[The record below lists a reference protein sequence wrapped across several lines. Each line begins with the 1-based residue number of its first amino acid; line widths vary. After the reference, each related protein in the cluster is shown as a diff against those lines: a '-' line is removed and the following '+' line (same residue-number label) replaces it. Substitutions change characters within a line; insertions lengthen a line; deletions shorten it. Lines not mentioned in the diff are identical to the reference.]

1 MKSKGFTLIELLA
14 VIVILA
20 IIALIATPIVLDII
34 SDTKES
40 ARLRSAEFYLDAIEK
55 QIALAPLNNI
65 VIESGEYVITS
76 DGEVCLDAAKED
88 KCVGKLLKLEVNGEK
103 PEKGVVT
110 ISKGQ
115 ITEINLYYDG
125 KLVNKTVDNPFI
137 IAEYEFGAEIEFDP
151 GYGSKL
157 TWNVINETS
166 DTLTLLLKGNLPISP
181 TNTSSLKVNWNTVD
195 LYNAANTDGTVCP
208 TNVCTDEGPLSIFDI
223 LSLDDYVNFL
233 TNVNFIENF
242 SYANES
248 YGSYKSIEIK
258 DGEITITD
266 DNGNKN
272 ILPRKTKM
280 RILTFEELY
289 KMILMSNPNFSYE
302 ISDVRFDENFE
313 VALDSQGLE
322 YAKEKGL
329 YNWHDVRE
337 YSFKKNFFLEKIS
350 KTEEL
355 IINSQLALYSE
366 NKIFG
371 LSNIVIPNWIYSN
384 LSTPYALLN
393 SLGNYLFTVFENS
406 PSVIFEELCDYSQ
419 NGWVCENTEVGIRPV
434 IEVSKDKL
442 K

>member
-1 MKSKGFTLIELLA
+1 MYVSGGGTLQSKSGFTLIELLA

-20 IIALIATPIVLDII
+20 IIAIIATPIVLDII
-34 SDTKES
+34 NDSKES
-40 ARLRSAEFYLDAIEK
+40 ARLRSAEFYLDAVEK
-55 QIALAPLNNI
+55 QIALAPLNNT
-65 VIESGEYVITS
+65 VIESGVYVITS

-88 KCVGKLLKLEVNGEK
+88 KCVGKTLKLEVNGEK
-103 PEKGVVT
+103 PDKGVVT

-125 KLVNKTVDNPFI
+125 NLVKKTGDNEFI
-137 IAEYEFGAEIEFDP
+137 IAEYDIGEEIKFDP
-151 GYGSKL
+151 GHGEKI

-166 DTLTLLLKGNLPISP
+166 DTVTLLLKGNLPVSP
-181 TNTSSLKVNWNTVD
+181 TNTSALTVNWNTEQNYV
-195 LYNAANTDGTVCP
+195 AANADGTVCP

-223 LSLDDYVNFL
+223 LSLDDYANFL
-233 TNVNFIENF
+233 VNANFIENF
-242 SYANES
+242 SYTNES
-248 YGSYKSIEIK
+248 YGSYNSIEIK

-289 KMILMSNPNFSYE
+289 KLILMSNPNFSYE
-302 ISDVRFDENFE
+302 ISDVKFDENFE

-322 YAKEKGL
+322 FAKEQGL
-329 YNWHDVRE
+329 YNWHDVRAF
-337 YSFKKNFFLEKIS
+337 SLKNSYLTDNLT

-355 IINSQLALYSE
+355 IFNSHLALWSE

-371 LSNIVIPNWIYSN
+371 EPNIVISEWIYSN
-384 LSTPYALLN
+384 LGTSYALLN
-393 SLGNYLFTVFENS
+393 SFGKYYFALFEKT
-406 PSVIFEELCDYSQ
+406 PSVIIDPLYEKEE
-419 NGWVCENTEVGIRPV
+419 VAIRPV